1 MRVPGDHVALTDALL
16 EPATYS
22 SDPHVVFTELRDKH
36 PMAWNATK
44 GFWAVSR
51 HADVLTASTDP
62 ATFCSS
68 RGILVQ
74 EIGSSYDSPPTMM
87 HTDPPAHTRYR
98 GLVQPAFK
106 PSVVRDLESM
116 VRERTAALV
125 DALVA
130 GEPVDIV
137 QAVAEPLPLQV
148 INAILG
154 LPDSDYDKLLAWSTA
169 AIPGADDLTD
179 DERMV
184 VLTEM
189 TVELLGL
196 AAARRTD
203 PKDDLTSL
211 LATVT
216 VDGEQLRDDELGMFL
231 IQLLVAGN
239 ETSRNAL
246 SGGLVALAENPDQW
260 DQLRRDRSLVT
271 SAVEEILRWTTPV
284 ISFMRTS
291 TRDCTLGGA
300 DVAAG
305 DPLLLLYASADR
317 DEAAFGP
324 TADRFDVGR
333 DPNHHV
339 AFGFG
344 PHFCL
349 GAALARLELRAVLE
363 ALLDRFECIESAG
376 AVQRTGSAVIAGVVH
391 APLVLR

>member
-1 MRVPGDHVALTDALL
+1 
-16 EPATYS
+16 
-22 SDPHVVFTELRDKH
+22 
-36 PMAWNATK
+36 
-44 GFWAVSR
+44 
-51 HADVLTASTDP
+51 
-62 ATFCSS
+62 
-68 RGILVQ
+68 VQ

-106 PSVVRDLESM
+106 PSVVRDLEAM
-116 VRERTAALV
+116 VRERTGVLI

-137 QAVAEPLPLQV
+137 DAVAAPLPLQV

-196 AAARRTD
+196 AASRRAN

-211 LATVT
+211 LATVV

-246 SGGLVALAENPDQW
+246 SGGLVALAENPEEW
-260 DQLRRDRSLVT
+260 NRLRGDRSLVT
-271 SAVEEILRWTTPV
+271 RAVEEILRWTTPV
-284 ISFMRTS
+284 ISFMRTA

-300 DVAAG
+300 DVSAG

-324 TADRFDVGR
+324 TADQFDVGR

-363 ALLDRFECIESAG
+363 ALLDRFERIERAG

>member
-1 MRVPGDHVALTDALL
+1 MPGDHIALTDALL

-22 SDPHVVFTELRDKH
+22 GDPHAVFAELRARD

-51 HADVLTASTDP
+51 HADVVTASTDP

-68 RGILVQ
+68 KGILVQ

-106 PSVVRDLESM
+106 PSVVRDLEVM
-116 VRERTAALV
+116 VRERTAALI
-125 DALVA
+125 DPLVP

-137 QAVAEPLPLQV
+137 ASVAAPLPLQV

-196 AAARRTD
+196 AATRRAN

-211 LATVT
+211 LATVV

-246 SGGLVALAENPDQW
+246 SGGLVALAESPEQW
-260 DQLRRDRSLVT
+260 DRLRADRSLVT
-271 SAVEEILRWTTPV
+271 LAVEEILRWTTPV
-284 ISFMRTS
+284 ISFMRTA
-291 TRDCTLGGA
+291 TRDCALGG
-300 DVAAG
+300 VNVSAG

-317 DEAAFGP
+317 DEAMFGP

-363 ALLDRFECIESAG
+363 ALLDRFERIELTG